1 MGDVNSR
8 MATLEQVM
16 ELEKLSGLKVAVRED
31 EDGNKFQF
39 TRDGHTLK
47 HVFNYQK
54 ATLFAAG
61 IAYGRSITPPQTT
74 PNRIEALYRGLHIL
88 FQYRDRID
96 FGDTDFNVIHKT
108 AALISAPEHSNS
120 GYISVAV
127 ADDELPEDDH
137 KAILS
142 IEGWQ
147 YEYPYYCFY
156 ML

>member
-16 ELEKLSGLKVAVRED
+16 ALEKLSGLKVAVRED
-31 EDGNKFQF
+31 ADGNKFQF
-39 TRDGHTLK
+39 TNNGNTLK
-47 HVFNYQK
+47 SVFNYK
-54 ATLFAAG
+54 TATLFAAG
-61 IAYGRSITPPQTT
+61 IAYGRHLTPPQTT
-74 PNRIEALYRGLHIL
+74 PNRIEGLYRGLHIL

-96 FGDTDFNVIHKT
+96 FGDTDFSVIHKT

-120 GYISVAV
+120 GYISVGV
-127 ADDELPEDDH
+127 ADGELPDDDH
-137 KAILS
+137 KAILG

-147 YEYPYYCFY
+147 YEYPYYVFY